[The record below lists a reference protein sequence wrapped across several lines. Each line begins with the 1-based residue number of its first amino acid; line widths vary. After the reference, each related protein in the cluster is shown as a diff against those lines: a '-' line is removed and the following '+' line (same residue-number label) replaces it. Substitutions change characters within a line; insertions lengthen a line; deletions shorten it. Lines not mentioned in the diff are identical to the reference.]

1 MYLLKNQIM
10 LKKKMLII
18 GLVAQLIVSNI
29 MYSTN
34 ANAATTTTKITNEKS
49 TSKKSTGKK
58 ETTVKVLSK
67 NLSIRRGSS
76 KKQKVI
82 AKVKKGTELTVYGK
96 VTSSWVKVEYKG
108 KVGYVLNTGSKY
120 LKEVSTTNAE
130 DKAIENVIQAIK
142 NIGSK
147 VTLADK
153 AQVKKARAAYK
164 KLSSSAKKKVT
175 NLSKLKK
182 AEEKIASLEKN
193 NEKENVEIPL
203 VDGDRNN
210 AEVAVPPTAGE
221 NNDVEAVI
229 PPIAGENNDAEAV
242 IPPTAGENNDVEAV
256 IPPTTGDNNGV
267 DSVNP
272 PTLGGD
278 DNAGVVIPPA
288 SGGNDNVEPIIP
300 PSDKV
305 SKKAK
310 ELSDKISQLNKEISL
325 TDKAYIE
332 SVRKEY
338 SSSDEEVKKYVTN
351 ITILEQAEAKLLH
364 LMEYAKAE
372 KSVELYLDALN
383 KLPVPS
389 QVKLSDKTAV
399 VLVRNQYDQLTS
411 LAKEMI
417 SQEANQKLIDIEN
430 VIKALEI
437 KEQDEA
443 NALYVEGLIK
453 QLDKTIIYQDIQM
466 IREAREQY
474 NNLSSYAKSLIRNLE
489 ILEKAENA
497 LAEKLERVYAV
508 YELINKIPEQVTLE
522 DKPYLV
528 SVRMKYEQLSDDEK
542 KAISK
547 YELSILI
554 FSEERIQRLE
564 TISNHEV
571 LRNFSMQVK
580 SLPTIEEVS
589 IQDKERILELKNQY
603 YLIDESLRFAVGEEF
618 TYLVNLELQIKI
630 LESQQ

>member
-203 VDGDRNN
+203 VDGDKNN

-229 PPIAGENNDAEAV
+229 PPIAGENND
-242 IPPTAGENNDVEAV
+242 VEAV
-256 IPPTTGDNNGV
+256 IPPIAGDNNGV

-272 PTLGGD
+272 PTQGGD
-278 DNAGVVIPPA
+278 DNASVVIPPA

-372 KSVELYLDALN
+372 KSVEIYLDALN